1 MTTPTISA
9 AFNLRSFVDRVVTVV
24 NGVPSID
31 DSPNQPPFWCS
42 LSQSGT
48 PRGFKYVSTATA
60 LGPRQNPPAT
70 LRHASGLTG
79 PALDLRA
86 GDRVSMGSSG
96 VYELL
101 DSGVQLTTGQRIV
114 AVEFACLPIAVL
126 YPLSGIISDMNGNP
140 LGDIILGVWS
150 PVESHNV
157 AAGEYE
163 DYLGEAPVE
172 FGSSLMR
179 NVDIMVGTV
188 RYRVIASETDLN
200 TMSVSLQLR
209 KADEPLA
216 AEN

>member
-9 AFNLRSFVDRVVTVV
+9 ALNTRATVARTV
-24 NGVPSID
+24 SISNGVPSVD
-31 DSPNQPPFWCS
+31 DSPDQTPFWCS

-79 PALDLRA
+79 PTLDLRA
-86 GDRVSMGSSG
+86 GDRVSLLSYG

-114 AVEFACLPIAVL
+114 GVEFAALPVAVL
-126 YPLSGIISDMNGNP
+126 YPLSGIISDMDGNP
-140 LGDIILGVWS
+140 QGDMILGIWS

-163 DYLGEAPVE
+163 DYLGLAPVE
-172 FGSSLMR
+172 FGMSLMR

-188 RYRVIASETDLN
+188 RYRILASETDLN
-200 TMSVSLQLR
+200 TMAVNLQLR

-216 AEN
+216 P